1 MSRWMWQV
9 VMSQITQII
18 EDLVE
23 SSPIQYHLAPC
34 PQFENVENFGNVV
47 ASDWNPWEN
56 HNTRKLRGEF
66 VVGQVFN
73 SKVALQDVVKL

>member
-47 ASDWNPWEN
+47 ASD
-56 HNTRKLRGEF
+56 
-66 VVGQVFN
+66 
-73 SKVALQDVVKL
+73 